1 MAAAQGGGGG
11 GQSESSMGAFW
22 TMAALFAFGAMI
34 WYLYS
39 TKIIHF
45 YFQIKLYEIQLISI
59 FTNKLTD
66 VRTAIINVDTTKVDV
81 HRMLRVGDVVGYF
94 LRIPV
99 LVFLVI
105 LGGIVFFANSTRSFK
120 RTYSMRDLSTYEK
133 VNWPQITPVI
143 GLNLT
148 KMDIDKGPWA
158 MAQTPMQFCKFHNLL
173 IENKPKPREGMTR
186 KEWSKIEVTL
196 KRGQANKIFSVQ
208 LGSLWQGLDRLSPHT
223 RALFAVFAARFQGD
237 SKGAAALLAQIS
249 ISSANKLN
257 FTGTDSLLKKHRE
270 HKKIQAI
277 MQEHAY
283 ILTVMASMLEIAR
296 EDGVQASAD
305 FLWLKPID
313 RRLWYMLNTVGR
325 QTPFIE
331 VAGPFAHW
339 VAEKEIGRRLLVP
352 MVEEATNALEIALKE
367 IVYHPDETP

>member
-1 MAAAQGGGGG
+1 MPAPQGGG
-11 GQSESSMGAFW
+11 QSSESSMGAFW
-22 TMAALFAFGAMI
+22 TMAAVFAFAAMI

-39 TKIIHF
+39 TKIISF
-45 YFQIKLYEIQLISI
+45 YFQVKLYEIQLISI
-59 FTNKLTD
+59 FTDKLAD
-66 VRTAIINVDTTKVDV
+66 VRTAIINADISKVTV
-81 HRMLRVGDVVGYF
+81 ERMLRVGDVVGYF

-99 LVFLVI
+99 IVFLAI
-105 LGGIVFFANSTRSFK
+105 LAGIVFFTNSTRSFK
-120 RTYSMRDLSTYEK
+120 RTYNMRDLSTYEK

-148 KMDIDKGPWA
+148 KADIDKGPWA
-158 MAQTPMQFCKFHNLL
+158 MAQTPMQFCKFHKLL

-186 KEWSKIEVTL
+186 KEWSRIEVTL
-196 KRGQANKIFSVQ
+196 KRGQANKVFSVQ
-208 LGSLWQGLDRLSPHT
+208 LGPLWPGLNRLPLHT
-223 RALFAVFAARFQGD
+223 RALFAIFAARFQGD

-249 ISSANKLN
+249 ASSTHKLN
-257 FTGTDSLLKKHRE
+257 FTGADALIKKHTD

-277 MQEHAY
+277 MNEHAY

-325 QTPFIE
+325 QTPFVE

-352 MVEEATNALEIALKE
+352 MVEEATNALELTLKE
-367 IVYHPDETP
+367 IVYQPDETP